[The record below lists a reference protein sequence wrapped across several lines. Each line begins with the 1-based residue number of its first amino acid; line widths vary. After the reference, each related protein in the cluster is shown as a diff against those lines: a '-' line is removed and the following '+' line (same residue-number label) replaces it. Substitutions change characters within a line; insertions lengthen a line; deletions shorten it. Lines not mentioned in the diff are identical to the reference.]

1 LVPGLLVYA
10 AYRLLADDRVHS
22 LAGKVMLGCVLL
34 GGAAVFVVASV
45 VRQVSRLSS
54 IEPARPNCL
63 SPPKTS

>member
-22 LAGKVMLGCVLL
+22 LTGKVMLGCVLL

-45 VRQVSRLSS
+45 VRQVFAVELYR
-54 IEPARPNCL
+54 AGT
-63 SPPKTS
+63 PKLPFAA